1 MKIYIDGQMFNE
13 ADAKISVF
21 DHGLLYGD
29 GVFEGIRFYNGRVF
43 KLAEHIDRLWDS
55 ARALCLEIPQSKAEL
70 TAALLATI
78 RENGLRDG
86 YVRLVVTRGVGDL
99 GLNPRLCKRAS
110 VIIIAAQISLYSE
123 DLYRNGLDIITCAT
137 RRMSQTA
144 LPPAVKS
151 LNYLNNIMAKIE
163 ALQANAAEALML
175 NEQGYIAECTADNVF
190 IIKGGQLFTPPVSA
204 GSLRGI
210 TRSAVLDLAIGMGVP
225 TSEPELTRYDVFT
238 ADECF
243 LTGTGAELVPV
254 VRVDS
259 RVIGD
264 GRPGPVTLR
273 LLERFRHLTRS
284 TGTPIEEEASSPDVD
299 GIAAAQ
305 MSRADKAASP
315 ALAGSTR

>member
-1 MKIYIDGQMFNE
+1 MKIYIDGQMHDE
-13 ADAKISVF
+13 ADAKVSVF

-29 GVFEGIRFYNGRVF
+29 GIFEGIRFYNGRVF

-55 ARALCLEIPQSKAEL
+55 ARAICLEIPQSKKEL

-110 VIIIAAQISLYSE
+110 VIIIAAKITLYSE
-123 DLYRNGLDIITCAT
+123 ELYRNGLDIITCAT
-137 RRMSQTA
+137 RRISQAA

-151 LNYLNNIMAKIE
+151 LNYLNNILAKIE

-175 NEQGYIAECTADNVF
+175 NDQGYIAECTADNVF
-190 IIKGGQLFTPPVSA
+190 VIKGGKLFTPPVTA
-204 GSLRGI
+204 GALRGI
-210 TRSAVLDLAIGMGVP
+210 TRAAVLDLATQLGVP

-243 LTGTGAELVPV
+243 LTGTAAELVPV

-273 LLERFRHLTRS
+273 LLERFRQLTAS
-284 TGTPIEEEASSPDVD
+284 TGTPIEEEASAHDSGITAAPVD
-299 GIAAAQ
+299 RAERAAT
-305 MSRADKAASP
+305 P